1 MKRVSLFLLLVACFN
16 GRGFAQ
22 ENAARAAA
30 EREAAEEGYRRLN
43 SAVEALTTGQAD
55 LQRRI
60 SALADE
66 LRSARAQDNKIDTS
80 KFVTRDEFNRLV
92 KAIDEIE
99 RKRED
104 DKKLIREEFD
114 QLKKDIVKLL
124 NAPGS
129 AAPPKNRKTTSP
141 AEKGSDK
148 PADKASDKA
157 EKPSDVTGPT
167 QEGVW
172 YVIQSGNTLNAI
184 VNAHNDEFKKKGKK
198 TSIKLVQDANRDL
211 KPTSMKVGQKIWI
224 PLVSE

>member
-1 MKRVSLFLLLVACFN
+1 MKRISLFLLSAICSSAVC
-16 GRGFAQ
+16 FAQ
-22 ENAARAAA
+22 DNPARAAA

-66 LRSARAQDNKIDTS
+66 VRTVRAQDNRIDTS
-80 KFVTRDEFNRLV
+80 KFVTRDEFNRMV

-124 NAPGS
+124 NAPVP
-129 AAPPKNRKTTSP
+129 APAVNKKKLTPEKSPDRP
-141 AEKGSDK
+141 AEKSSDK
-148 PADKASDKA
+148 PD
-157 EKPSDVTGPT
+157 KPSDAAKT
-167 QEGVW
+167 QEGVP
-172 YVIQSGNTLNAI
+172 YTIEKNNTLTAI
-184 VNAHNDEFKKKGKK
+184 VTA
-198 TSIKLVQDANRDL
+198 
-211 KPTSMKVGQKIWI
+211 
-224 PLVSE
+224 